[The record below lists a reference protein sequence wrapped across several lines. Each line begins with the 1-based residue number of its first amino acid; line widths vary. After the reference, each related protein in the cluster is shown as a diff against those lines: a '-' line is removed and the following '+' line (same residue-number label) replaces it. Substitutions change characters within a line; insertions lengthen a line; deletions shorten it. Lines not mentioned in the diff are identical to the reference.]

1 MTKQYIV
8 EGMTCMHCKMRVETA
23 IKKVAGVKQVE
34 IDLAKKSVIVDMK
47 KEIADQVFADVVSQ
61 AGYTL
66 KVGN

>member
-23 IKKVAGVKQVE
+23 IKNVAGVKKVD
-34 IDLAKKSVIVDMK
+34 INLSNKSVVVETNKD
-47 KEIADQVFADVVSQ
+47 IADQVFADVVLQ

-66 KVGN
+66 KAGK

>member
-23 IKKVAGVKQVE
+23 IKSIAGVKKVD
-34 IDLAKKSVIVDMK
+34 INLSNKSVLVETNKD
-47 KEIADQVFADVVSQ
+47 IADQVFADVVLQ

-66 KVGN
+66 KAGK